1 MSRSSEPP
9 ILAKSEA
16 ARNCLGLNA
25 TVLPG
30 LGTFRMGNH
39 FRGLCEMVVALG
51 GTCYFCFVLLQ
62 AVGGRDEDMTLLQV
76 FRPHLGQ
83 LSLGV
88 FLVLGSWISGF
99 IFGKGLLQK

>member
-1 MSRSSEPP
+1 
-9 ILAKSEA
+9 
-16 ARNCLGLNA
+16 
-25 TVLPG
+25 
-30 LGTFRMGNH
+30 
-39 FRGLCEMVVALG
+39 MVVALG

-83 LSLGV
+83 LSFGV